1 MKKQNR
7 AGSRL
12 LIGLMLLFLYA
23 PIILLI
29 IFSFNAGDSSAVW
42 KGFSLHWYSRLFQ
55 NRLIMESLYTT
66 LLVSLLATAIAT
78 AAGTFA
84 AIGLYS
90 LGRRRR
96 EALLTVNNI
105 PMMNAD
111 IVTGVSLCLFFVAF
125 FQGWGFFARWFNSV
139 QSAVELPE
147 RLVLGFGTLL
157 LAHVAFNIPYVIL
170 NVAPKLRQ
178 MDRNLMD
185 AAQDLGCT
193 WLQAFWKVMLPEIKP
208 GIVSGALIAFTMS
221 IDDFVISYFT
231 AGSSNSTLAM
241 TIYGMTKK
249 RVTPVINAVS
259 TLLFLSVLV
268 LLVLS
273 NVREARQEMRD
284 RQGVVRKA
292 AALERVRQKFAEPQ
306 YLWVRR
312 GLAGALACVF
322 VATVSFL
329 SYATSSRPV
338 VNVCS
343 WGEYIDEDLI
353 TQFEEETGIRVN
365 YQTAESNEALYSLL
379 KSGGADYDVIVPSDY
394 MIGRLIAEDMLEPLD
409 YSQIPN
415 FSYIDERFQNLS
427 YDPENRYT
435 VPYAW
440 GTLGII
446 YNTAVVGEEVTSWG
460 ALYDDRYAGN
470 VLLINNSR
478 DAIGE
483 ALIYLGYSVNTTD
496 EDQIREAFA
505 LVADANRRGVFQGR
519 VMDEVFQKM
528 EGGNA
533 AIATYYA
540 GDYLSMVENQADG
553 VDLAFAIPEEG
564 SNWFVDAM
572 CMLKDA
578 PHQRE
583 AHMWINFIAS
593 TEASLAN
600 MDYIWYASPNREA
613 LERYPAYYEELYGEE
628 LDQSTYEIMAAPP
641 ETLERCQ
648 AYLNLPPE
656 TLNLYKNLWTQ
667 LGAD

>member
-1 MKKQNR
+1 
-7 AGSRL
+7 
-12 LIGLMLLFLYA
+12 
-23 PIILLI
+23 
-29 IFSFNAGDSSAVW
+29 
-42 KGFSLHWYSRLFQ
+42 
-55 NRLIMESLYTT
+55 
-66 LLVSLLATAIAT
+66 
-78 AAGTFA
+78 
-84 AIGLYS
+84 
-90 LGRRRR
+90 
-96 EALLTVNNI
+96 
-105 PMMNAD
+105 
-111 IVTGVSLCLFFVAF
+111 IVTGVSLCLFYVAF
-125 FQGWGFFARWFNSV
+125 YQGWGTFARWFKSI
-139 QSAVELPE
+139 QSAVELPDPQV
-147 RLVLGFGTLL
+147 RGYTTLL
-157 LAHVAFNIPYVIL
+157 LAHVTFNIPYVIL

-193 WLQAFWKVMLPEIKP
+193 WMQAFWKVMLPEIKP

-221 IDDFVISYFT
+221 IDDFIISYFT
-231 AGSSNSTLAM
+231 AGSASSTLAM

-249 RVTPVINAVS
+249 RVTPEVNAIS

-273 NVREARQEMRD
+273 NVKEVRQEARERL
-284 RQGVVRKA
+284 GAARKPT
-292 AALERVRQKFAEPQ
+292 ALERARQKFAEPR
-306 YLWVRR
+306 YLWARR

-322 VATVSFL
+322 IASVSFL
-329 SYATSSRPV
+329 SYATGSRPV

-343 WGEYIDEDLI
+343 WGEYIDEALI
-353 TQFEEETGIRVN
+353 TQFEEATGIRVN

-415 FSYIDERFQNLS
+415 FSLIDDRFKNLS

-435 VPYAW
+435 VPYTW

-446 YNTAVVGEEVTSWG
+446 YNTNLVEEEITSWR
-460 ALYDDRYAGN
+460 ALYDDKYAGN

-483 ALIYLGYSVNTTD
+483 ALFCLGYSVNTTD
-496 EDQIREAFA
+496 EAEIREAFA

-519 VMDEVFQKM
+519 VMDEIFLKM

-540 GDYLSMVENQADG
+540 GDYLSMADNQAEG
-553 VDLAFAIPEEG
+553 VDLAFVIPEEG

-593 TEASLAN
+593 TEANLAN

-613 LERYPAYYEELYGEE
+613 LEQYPAYYEELYGEE
-628 LDQSTYEIMAAPP
+628 LDRSVYEIMAAPP
-641 ETLERCQ
+641 ETLERCE
-648 AYLNLPPE
+648 AYRNLPPE
-656 TLNLYKNLWTQ
+656 TLNLYKSLWTQ
-667 LGAD
+667 MGVS

>member
-7 AGSRL
+7 FGSRL
-12 LIGLMLLFLYA
+12 FIGLTFLFLYL
-23 PIILLI
+23 PIFLLI
-29 IFSFNAGDSSAVW
+29 VFSFNAGDSSAVW
-42 KGFSLHWYSRLFQ
+42 KGFSLEWYAALFQ

-84 AIGLYS
+84 AIGLYALS
-90 LGRRRR
+90 KRRRD
-96 EALLTVNNI
+96 ALLVVNDI

-125 FQGWGFFARWFNSV
+125 FQGWGTFARWFNSI
-139 QSAVELPE
+139 QSAVELPD

-193 WLQAFWKVMLPEIKP
+193 WMQAFWKVMLPEIKP

-221 IDDFVISYFT
+221 IDDFIISYFT
-231 AGSSNSTLAM
+231 AGSASSTLAM
-241 TIYGMTKK
+241 SIYGMTKK
-249 RVTPVINAVS
+249 RVTPEVNAVS

-273 NVREARQEMRD
+273 NLKEVRQESRERLGAARRPSALD
-284 RQGVVRKA
+284 RA
-292 AALERVRQKFAEPQ
+292 RQKFAEPR
-306 YLWVRR
+306 YRWVRR
-312 GLAGALACVF
+312 GLAGALVCAFIASVG
-322 VATVSFL
+322 VL
-329 SYATSSRPV
+329 SYATGSRPV

-353 TQFEEETGIRVN
+353 TQFEEQTGIRVN

-379 KSGGADYDVIVPSDY
+379 KSGGADYDVVVPSDY

-415 FSYIDERFQNLS
+415 FSLIDGRFRNLS
-427 YDPENRYT
+427 YDPDNRYT
-435 VPYAW
+435 VPYTW

-446 YNTAVVGEEVTSWG
+446 YNTSLVDEEITSWS
-460 ALYDDRYAGN
+460 ALYDDKYAGQ

-483 ALIYLGYSVNTTD
+483 ALFYLGCSVNTAD
-496 EDQIREAFA
+496 KEEIRRAYE

-540 GDYLSMVENQADG
+540 GDYLSMLDNQADG
-553 VDLAFAIPEEG
+553 VDLRYTIPQEG
-564 SNWFVDAM
+564 ANWFVDAM
-572 CMLKDA
+572 CVLKDA
-578 PHQRE
+578 PHYDE
-583 AHMWINFIAS
+583 AMQWIDFIAS
-593 TEASLAN
+593 TEANLAN
-600 MDYIWYASPNREA
+600 MDYIWYASPNKEA
-613 LERYPAYYEELYGEE
+613 LEQYPAWYEEEYGEE
-628 LDQSTYEIMAAPP
+628 LDPELYEIMAAPA
-641 ETLERCQ
+641 EVLERCEM
-648 AYLNLPPE
+648 YLVLPPA
-656 TLNLYKNLWTQ
+656 TRALYNELWIQ
-667 LGAD
+667 LGT